1 MATSSAASTCRRAA
15 SRSGAASWPTAAW
28 GSVCAGC
35 EWDGGMTTEQQPN
48 QARAEPPATPASA
61 APAAA
66 GEGKAASLP
75 QDALIILPVRNVVLY
90 PGIML
95 PLALG

>member
-1 MATSSAASTCRRAA
+1 
-15 SRSGAASWPTAAW
+15 
-28 GSVCAGC
+28 
-35 EWDGGMTTEQQPN
+35 MTTEQQPSE
-48 QARAEPPATPASA
+48 ARAEAAARSKGA

-66 GEGKAASLP
+66 GEGTAASLP

-95 PLALG
+95 PLALGTGPGAEERRTTAVVVIAGQTLLLFLTLVVVPVA